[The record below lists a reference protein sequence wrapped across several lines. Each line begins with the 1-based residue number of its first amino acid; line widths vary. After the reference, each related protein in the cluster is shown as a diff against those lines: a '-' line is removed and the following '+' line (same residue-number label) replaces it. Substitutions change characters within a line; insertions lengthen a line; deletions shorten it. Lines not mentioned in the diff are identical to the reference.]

1 MLRGENRH
9 NDVRFAIAIKNK
21 ILIYRMRKDV
31 GMKTAE
37 TQVASP
43 KPIVLSKKD
52 RRRTARGQGKE
63 GGQND
68 LDRGRSPMK
77 RILTL
82 FVLMVFLLAAVHCA
96 SWNKTTKG
104 AVIGGA
110 GGAVVGGVIG
120 HAAGSTLL
128 GAILGAAVGGAAGA
142 IIGNYMDKQAAE
154 MQRDIE
160 GAEVQR
166 IGEGIKIT
174 FDSGIL
180 FDIDKSDLRPVSK
193 TNLAE
198 LAKILNKYPDT
209 NILIEGHTDNTG
221 SDDHNMTLS
230 KDRAQ
235 AVAFY
240 MATLEVE
247 SARFSTAGYGE
258 TQPIV
263 MNDTAEGR
271 QKNRRVDIAVIAND
285 KLKKAAE
292 EKAKG

>member
-1 MLRGENRH
+1 
-9 NDVRFAIAIKNK
+9 
-21 ILIYRMRKDV
+21 
-31 GMKTAE
+31 
-37 TQVASP
+37 
-43 KPIVLSKKD
+43 
-52 RRRTARGQGKE
+52 
-63 GGQND
+63 
-68 LDRGRSPMK
+68 MK
-77 RILTL
+77 RILTV
-82 FVLMVFLLAAVHCA
+82 FVLLVFLLAAVDCA
-96 SWNKTTKG
+96 SWNKTTRG

-110 GGAVVGGVIG
+110 GGAVLGGVIG

-142 IIGNYMDKQAAE
+142 FIGNYMDKQAAE
-154 MQRDIE
+154 MQRDLE

-180 FDIDKSDLRPVSK
+180 FDIDKSDLRPVSQ

-221 SDDHNMTLS
+221 TDDYNMTLS
-230 KDRAQ
+230 RDRAQ
-235 AVAFY
+235 AVALY
-240 MATLEVE
+240 MATLEVK

-263 MNDTAEGR
+263 TNDTPEGR

-285 KLKKAAE
+285 KLKKAAQ
-292 EKAKG
+292 EKAKS

>member
-1 MLRGENRH
+1 
-9 NDVRFAIAIKNK
+9 
-21 ILIYRMRKDV
+21 
-31 GMKTAE
+31 
-37 TQVASP
+37 
-43 KPIVLSKKD
+43 
-52 RRRTARGQGKE
+52 
-63 GGQND
+63 
-68 LDRGRSPMK
+68 MK

-82 FVLMVFLLAAVHCA
+82 FVLMVFLLAAVNCA
-96 SWNKTTKG
+96 SWNKTTRG

-110 GGAVVGGVIG
+110 GGAVLGGVIG
-120 HAAGSTLL
+120 HAAGNTLL

-142 IIGNYMDKQAAE
+142 FIGNYMDKQAAE
-154 MQRDIE
+154 MQRDLE

-180 FDIDKSDLRPVSK
+180 FDIAKSDLRPVSK

-221 SDDHNMTLS
+221 SDDHNMNLS

-235 AVAFY
+235 SVALY
-240 MATLEVE
+240 LATLEVK
-247 SARFSTAGYGE
+247 SARFSIAGYGE

-263 MNDTAEGR
+263 TNDTPEGR
-271 QKNRRVDIAVIAND
+271 QKNRRVDIAVLAND
-285 KLKKAAE
+285 KLKKAAQ

>member
-1 MLRGENRH
+1 
-9 NDVRFAIAIKNK
+9 
-21 ILIYRMRKDV
+21 
-31 GMKTAE
+31 
-37 TQVASP
+37 
-43 KPIVLSKKD
+43 
-52 RRRTARGQGKE
+52 
-63 GGQND
+63 
-68 LDRGRSPMK
+68 MK
-77 RILTL
+77 RILTV
-82 FVLMVFLLAAVHCA
+82 FVLMVFLLASVDCA
-96 SWNKTTKG
+96 SWNKTTRG

-110 GGAVVGGVIG
+110 GGAVLGGVIG

-142 IIGNYMDKQAAE
+142 FIGNYMDKQAAE
-154 MQRDIE
+154 MQRDLE

-180 FDIDKSDLRPVSK
+180 FDIDKSDLRPVSQ

-221 SDDHNMTLS
+221 PDDHNMTLS

-240 MATLEVE
+240 MATLEVK

-263 MNDTAEGR
+263 TNDTPEGR

-285 KLKKAAE
+285 KLKKAAQ

>member
-1 MLRGENRH
+1 
-9 NDVRFAIAIKNK
+9 
-21 ILIYRMRKDV
+21 
-31 GMKTAE
+31 
-37 TQVASP
+37 
-43 KPIVLSKKD
+43 
-52 RRRTARGQGKE
+52 
-63 GGQND
+63 
-68 LDRGRSPMK
+68 MK
-77 RILTL
+77 RILTV
-82 FVLMVFLLAAVHCA
+82 FVLMVFLLAAVDCA
-96 SWNKTTKG
+96 SWNKTTRG

-110 GGAVVGGVIG
+110 GGAVLGGVIG

-142 IIGNYMDKQAAE
+142 FIGNYMDKQAAE
-154 MQRDIE
+154 MQRDLE

-180 FDIDKSDLRPVSK
+180 FDIDKSDLRPVSQ

-221 SDDHNMTLS
+221 PDDHNMTLS

-240 MATLEVE
+240 MATLEVK

-263 MNDTAEGR
+263 TNDTPEGR

-285 KLKKAAE
+285 KLKKAAQ

>member
-1 MLRGENRH
+1 MVWTE
-9 NDVRFAIAIKNK
+9 
-21 ILIYRMRKDV
+21 
-31 GMKTAE
+31 
-37 TQVASP
+37 
-43 KPIVLSKKD
+43 
-52 RRRTARGQGKE
+52 GK
-63 GGQND
+63 
-68 LDRGRSPMK
+68 SPMK
-77 RILTL
+77 RMLTL
-82 FVLMVFLLAAVHCA
+82 SVLIIFLLAAVHCA
-96 SWNKTTKG
+96 SWNKTTRG

-110 GGAVVGGVIG
+110 SGAVVGGVIG

-142 IIGNYMDKQAAE
+142 YIGSYMDKQAAE

-180 FDIDKSDLRPVSK
+180 FDIDKSILRPVSQ
-193 TNLAE
+193 TNLTE

-221 SDDHNMTLS
+221 SDEHNMALS

-240 MATLEVE
+240 LATLDVK
-247 SARFSTAGYGE
+247 SARFSTTGYGE

-263 MNDTAEGR
+263 MNDTPEGR

-285 KLKKAAE
+285 KLKKAAQE
-292 EKAKG
+292 QAKR

>member
-1 MLRGENRH
+1 
-9 NDVRFAIAIKNK
+9 
-21 ILIYRMRKDV
+21 
-31 GMKTAE
+31 
-37 TQVASP
+37 
-43 KPIVLSKKD
+43 
-52 RRRTARGQGKE
+52 
-63 GGQND
+63 
-68 LDRGRSPMK
+68 MK
-77 RILTL
+77 RFLTV
-82 FVLMVFLLAAVHCA
+82 FVLLVFLLAAVDCA
-96 SWNKTTKG
+96 SWNKTTRG

-110 GGAVVGGVIG
+110 GGAVIGGVIG
-120 HAAGSTLL
+120 RAAGNTLL

-142 IIGNYMDKQAAE
+142 FIGNYMDKQAAE
-154 MQRDIE
+154 MQRDLE

-180 FDIDKSDLRPVSK
+180 FDIDKSDLRPVSQ

-209 NILIEGHTDNTG
+209 NILVEGHTDDTG
-221 SDDHNMTLS
+221 TDEYNMTLS

-235 AVAFY
+235 AVALY
-240 MATLEVE
+240 LATVEVK

-263 MNDTAEGR
+263 MNDTPEGR